1 MPLLDLF
8 FSMFI
13 FFLWIAWIWIVISV
27 IMDIFRSDDLNGWSK
42 ALWAIFVVLLP
53 FLGIFVYL
61 IARGDKMQ
69 ERTMQMA
76 QDRDAA
82 TRDYVRQA
90 AGTPSSADELQKLQ
104 GLKDAGT
111 ISDAEFAQLKANVLG
126 S

>member
-111 ISDAEFAQLKANVLG
+111 ISDAEFTQLKASVLG

>member
-1 MPLLDLF
+1 MPLVDLF

-82 TRDYVRQA
+82 TREYVRQA
-90 AGTPSSADELQKLQ
+90 AGPASSADELQKLQ